1 VQSSVRWWVPLKAV
15 SLLVRG
21 MEPGMGLWRS
31 GPLQPGPLQRA
42 PSWLTKEPWMGLLL
56 LVPGMGLL
64 LLVPGMG
71 LLLLVPGME
80 LLLLVP
86 GMERP
91 EGPGPK
97 GTSS

>member
-1 VQSSVRWWVPLKAV
+1 MRWWVPLKAL

-31 GPLQPGPLQRA
+31 GPLQPGPLQRGPLQWV
-42 PSWLTKEPWMGLLL
+42 PSWLTKEPWMG
-56 LVPGMGLL
+56 
-64 LLVPGMG
+64 
-71 LLLLVPGME
+71 